1 MFKTELE
8 IKGFKMPRISFRVQ
22 RLCGFTDKIPTLVYL
37 FLPHPIKDSRLN
49 VTLCSCLFYMPIFPS
64 DFSSL
69 SLPVFPLETP
79 PTDVHP
85 LPATAIAETP

>member
-37 FLPHPIKDSRLN
+37 FLPHPIKDSKLN

-79 PTDVHP
+79 PSDVHP

>member
-8 IKGFKMPRISFRVQ
+8 IKGFNMPRISFRVQ

-37 FLPHPIKDSRLN
+37 FLPHPIKDSKLN